1 MPPPRAPS
9 AARAALSRGRALL
22 AAAAA
27 LCVVVAFARFGSAL
41 RALPTPTML
50 ATLSTCTVPVVGVPL
65 SSGMVDYAM
74 RFVGS
79 IDSPVDTLVV
89 VFNGADEVTRAWLDK
104 LVPSALIRR
113 VIKVFAPRN
122 LGVAGAT
129 NRIMYETPD
138 APFWVVSNNDIAFAP
153 GALEALCRTAAAPPP
168 LAGSLHPVMISGIFP
183 HRDHGWSVFVL
194 LRDVMERVGV
204 WDENLYPAYAE
215 DGDFETRLYGAGLE
229 LVRVE
234 AARVYHGPTDVTA
247 YVSGT
252 ERSASE
258 HRHPFFERV
267 LAQVK
272 RADREAYTA
281 DKFEAWA
288 PNYNADAI
296 LHWKNNRDIFGPKP
310 LYGASSGLAGGFW
323 AFDAVRRLCILD
335 NGADGPCIFNRAVLH
350 SGAADVAS
358 NAASRISLLDTWN
371 GADACLTFSAC
382 AAKFRELPHPLRVEK
397 LERGA

>member
-1 MPPPRAPS
+1 
-9 AARAALSRGRALL
+9 
-22 AAAAA
+22 
-27 LCVVVAFARFGSAL
+27 
-41 RALPTPTML
+41 
-50 ATLSTCTVPVVGVPL
+50 
-65 SSGMVDYAM
+65 MVDYAT
-74 RFVGS
+74 RFVAS
-79 IDSPVDTLVV
+79 IDSPVDTLVIV
-89 VFNGADEVTRAWLDK
+89 ANSADEMTNVWLDK
-104 LVPSALIRR
+104 LMPSALIRR

-138 APFWVVSNNDIAFAP
+138 APSWVISNNDIAFAP
-153 GALEALCRTAAAPPP
+153 GALEALCRAAAAPPP

-234 AARVYHGPTDVTA
+234 AARVFHGPTDVKA

-258 HRHPFFERV
+258 RRDPFFERV

-281 DKFEAWA
+281 NKFEAWA

-296 LHWKNNRDIFGPKP
+296 LHWKNNRGIFGRKP
-310 LYGASSGLAGGFW
+310 LYGPSSGLAGGFW
-323 AFDAVRRLCILD
+323 AFDSVRRLCILD
-335 NGADGPCIFNRAVLH
+335 DGAKGPCFFNRAVLH

-371 GADACLTFSAC
+371 GADACSSLSAC
-382 AAKFRELPHPLRVEK
+382 SAKFRELPQLLRVEK
-397 LERGA
+397 VERGAREEKT